1 MPDLGATGRRRTV
14 PPSSYIP
21 AAEALYQ
28 FPSLKT
34 VDSKGDALKGC
45 LVIYDGQQNDTRMNV
60 AIALT
65 AVRRP
70 MPFCLSLLMKGHLA
84 KPRSC
89 QSCSLAPSPPLSRVG
104 HIQNER
110 TPAID
115 CLLLCGTFQAPIP
128 HSTPQAHAP
137 ILFPLLLLIRPWL
150 PSLCKSPSFG

>member
-1 MPDLGATGRRRTV
+1 MPPESLLDVFKNLRFNKDYLDIVAADLHERAFMIKSAPYMTRPIPMMIPLYRWWEIPMMRVTGVMYDLIAGRRRTV

-65 AVRRP
+65 AVRRR
-70 MPFCLSLLMKGHLA
+70 L
-84 KPRSC
+84 R
-89 QSCSLAPSPPLSRVG
+89 
-104 HIQNER
+104 
-110 TPAID
+110 
-115 CLLLCGTFQAPIP
+115 LC
-128 HSTPQAHAP
+128 
-137 ILFPLLLLIRPWL
+137 
-150 PSLCKSPSFG
+150 